1 MINLSSYILT
11 NEELSIL
18 QIGLKR
24 GLATRPNQSSILAY
38 TEDIAEQIDTA
49 NICRNEMYSKIMF
62 KNSLRGIAFNLINID
77 NTRIHKDSNKK
88 KIIQQLRKHVT
99 IIKSDKSNGIVL
111 FDIKDYTNAAEHLLK
126 DPQKF

>member
-1 MINLSSYILT
+1 MIQGYIR
-11 NEELSIL
+11 IL
-18 QIGLKR
+18 I
-24 GLATRPNQSSILAY
+24 
-38 TEDIAEQIDTA
+38 
-49 NICRNEMYSKIMF
+49 
-62 KNSLRGIAFNLINID
+62 
-77 NTRIHKDSNKK
+77 K

>member
-38 TEDIAEQIDTA
+38 TKDISEQIDTA
-49 NICRNEMYSKIMF
+49 NICRNVF
-62 KNSLRGIAFNLINID
+62 KNNVQKLS
-77 NTRIHKDSNKK
+77 TRDC
-88 KIIQQLRKHVT
+88 
-99 IIKSDKSNGIVL
+99 
-111 FDIKDYTNAAEHLLK
+111 F
-126 DPQKF
+126 